1 MSAIT
6 GPFSYKKTSVS
17 ASWIKGHD
25 RLTVTP
31 TLAPAPVI
39 NRPTIMSGAEL
50 PTGQSAFQRM
60 YHALQPTQTLF
71 LPYIS
76 DSAAMRNGANAIPR
90 KYEESVI
97 CAVGAPILRSCAMSP
112 NAAAIM
118 LALMIGM
125 SWPKENIV
133 PMMILRCDGQ
143 LYGSAGSLSDSH
155 VLYGSLSALVKEL
168 RTEPTPC
175 SRCSCSRRP

>member
-6 GPFSYKKTSVS
+6 GPFSCRRVSVS
-17 ASWIKGHD
+17 SSRTKDHG

-31 TLAPAPVI
+31 TLAPAPVM
-39 NRPTIMSGAEL
+39 NRPIIMSGAEL
-50 PTGQSAFQRM
+50 PAGQSAFQRM
-60 YHALQPTQTLF
+60 YHALQAIHTLF

-76 DSAAMRNGANAIPR
+76 DIAAMRKGANAIPR

-97 CAVGAPILRSCAMSP
+97 CAVEAPILRSCAMSP
-112 NAAAIM
+112 NAAAII

-133 PMMILRCDGQ
+133 PMMVLRCDGQ
-143 LYGSAGSLSDSH
+143 LYGSAGSLLDDH
-155 VLYGSLSALVKEL
+155 VLCCFLSVLVAQL
-168 RTEPTPC
+168 DSQPTPC
-175 SRCSCSRRP
+175 SRCNCSRRS